1 MKQITAKFDFSAAEN
16 GEGFLFFFLSEI
28 GSFESAKSDCLC
40 HADPALIG
48 GAGHLIEIFR
58 EIEVFQEE
66 SRVAFDKWMVEQT
79 LKDLTDGSLARLDGL
94 GFMTVEPALAKI
106 LLLCDFERIVII
118 CLHFA
123 YHSQNCGES
132 YMH

>member
-1 MKQITAKFDFSAAEN
+1 MKQVSAKFDFSAAEN
-16 GEGFLFFFLSEI
+16 GEGFLFLLFSEI
-28 GSFESAKSDCLC
+28 GSFESAKGDCLC

-48 GAGHLIEIFR
+48 GACHLIEIFR

-66 SRVAFDKWMVEQT
+66 GRITFDKWMVEQS
-79 LKDLTDGSLARLDGL
+79 LKDLTDGPFARLNGL
-94 GFMTVEPALAKI
+94 GFMTVEPAFAKT
-106 LLLCDFERIVII
+106 LLLCDFQRIIVI
-118 CLHFA
+118 CLHLA